1 MFMAQNVKD
10 WLDIIE
16 KNPKSHQANRIKRK
30 YKKHQA
36 SLFSFSGS
44 TWSTEG
50 AGERGGLYILQM
62 RI

>member
-1 MFMAQNVKD
+1 MFMAENVKD
-10 WLDIIE
+10 WLDIID
-16 KNPKSHQANRIKRK
+16 KKSKITSRNRIKRK